1 LQAAIAAAHQ
11 KAEAAAAQVMSDS
24 GSDSAPETA
33 ISPAS
38 AQQQQQQELPEYDMA
53 AAAALLQPLK
63 HAEQEV
69 VQRLQQQRGV
79 VQQLKGQLAAARARR
94 KKYAKL
100 QGVGSNSSSSDSRSG
115 MQHVCEQCLQPINVE
130 LYAK

>member
-38 AQQQQQQELPEYDMA
+38 AQQQQQELPEYDMA

-79 VQQLKGQLAAARARR
+79 VQQLKGQLAAAKARR

-100 QGVGSNSSSSDSRSG
+100 QGVGSNSSSSDSRDG